1 MFIKRFQDFL
11 NEGISFIEN
20 PDSLP
25 KFKSFDILSD
35 GQKIGSLDLNFLSPD
50 LNDNELE
57 ISLIQIDP
65 EFRGSSFKFGTQTI
79 QSMWKEFP
87 GIDKIFLQSTKEAE
101 GFWKKIGAKESK
113 ERENFL
119 EISREEI
126 ISHRT

>member
-101 GFWKKIGAKESK
+101 EFWKKMGAKESEK
-113 ERENFL
+113 REYFL
-119 EISREEI
+119 ELVRE
-126 ISHRT
+126 

>member
-1 MFIKRFQDFL
+1 MMFIKRFQDFL

-101 GFWKKIGAKESK
+101 EFWKKMGAKESEK
-113 ERENFL
+113 REYFL
-119 EISREEI
+119 ELVRE
-126 ISHRT
+126 

>member
-11 NEGISFIEN
+11 NERISFIEN
-20 PDSLP
+20 PGSLP

-35 GQKIGSLDLNFLSPD
+35 GQKIGSLDLSFLSPD

-79 QSMWKEFP
+79 RGLWKEFP
-87 GIDKIFLQSTKEAE
+87 EIDKMFLQSTKEAE

-119 EISREEI
+119 ELSREEI
-126 ISHRT
+126 ISRRN